1 MNSIKSLMQPSIV
14 YLQEKQ
20 VKKGYSKKGQ
30 ITDMNTFNFSVPQDI
45 TVGKGSLAKL
55 PEIAKK
61 LGGSHAFIIS
71 GPHLAKMGLV
81 EKAADYLKT
90 VDIKTDAFTEIEANP
105 SVATVEKATE
115 KFKESGA
122 DFIVAFGGGSPM
134 DVAKAVGVVAKYGGS
149 ITEYEGAHKVP
160 GPIIPL
166 IAIPTTA
173 GTGSEVTAFSVITD
187 HSRDYKLTVFSY
199 ELLPA
204 YAILDAELITT
215 APASVAAACGIDA
228 FIHAE
233 EAYISTAASP
243 FSDAMAEKAMALI
256 GKNIR
261 RFVANRGDMEAAEAM
276 MVGSLFAGIAFS
288 FARLG
293 NVHAM
298 SHPVSAFFDVPH
310 GVANAVLLPVVAEY
324 NALADHG
331 RYLTIYNDISPVPA
345 YADDFEPMM
354 LVDAIHSLCADIG
367 IPENLTIAINQASKT
382 GEVTR
387 EEIESKIEAMA
398 VDAMKSGNIAVN
410 PRSSRQCDIEMLYKK
425 AL

>member
-1 MNSIKSLMQPSIV
+1 MNEFS
-14 YLQEKQ
+14 
-20 VKKGYSKKGQ
+20 
-30 ITDMNTFNFSVPQDI
+30 FSVPQNI

-55 PEIAKK
+55 PEVAKK
-61 LGGSHAFIIS
+61 LGGSHAFLMS

-81 EKAADYLKT
+81 EKAAESLKSAGIA
-90 VDIKTDAFTEIEANP
+90 VDTFTEIEGNP
-105 SVATVEKATE
+105 SVETVEKATVA
-115 KFKESGA
+115 FKEAGA

-134 DVAKAVGVVAKYGGS
+134 DVAKAVGVTAKYGGS

-199 ELLPA
+199 EILPA
-204 YAILDAELITT
+204 YAILDAELLTT
-215 APASVAAACGIDA
+215 APAGVAAACGIDA

-243 FSDAMAEKAMALI
+243 FSDAMAEKAMNLI
-256 GKNIR
+256 GNNIR
-261 RFVANRGDMEAAEAM
+261 RFVANRGDIEAAEAM
-276 MVGSLFAGIAFS
+276 LVGSLFAGIAFS

-324 NALADHG
+324 NALADYG

-345 YADDFEPMM
+345 YEEEFEPLM
-354 LVDAIHSLCADIG
+354 LVDAIRELCEAIG
-367 IPENLTIAINQASKT
+367 IPANLTEAINNASKT
-382 GEVTR
+382 GPVST

-410 PRSSRQCDIEMLYKK
+410 PRSSKQCDIEMLYRK

>member
-1 MNSIKSLMQPSIV
+1 
-14 YLQEKQ
+14 
-20 VKKGYSKKGQ
+20 
-30 ITDMNTFNFSVPQDI
+30 MNTFNFSVPQDI

-61 LGGSHAFIIS
+61 LCGSHAFIIS

-160 GPIIPL
+160 GSIIPL

-331 RYLTIYNDISPVPA
+331 RYLTSYNDISPVPA
-345 YADDFEPMM
+345 YTDDFEPMM

>member
-1 MNSIKSLMQPSIV
+1 
-14 YLQEKQ
+14 
-20 VKKGYSKKGQ
+20 
-30 ITDMNTFNFSVPQDI
+30 MNTFNFSVPQDI

-345 YADDFEPMM
+345 YTDDFESMM

>member
-1 MNSIKSLMQPSIV
+1 
-14 YLQEKQ
+14 
-20 VKKGYSKKGQ
+20 
-30 ITDMNTFNFSVPQDI
+30 MNTFNFSVPQDI

-160 GPIIPL
+160 GSIIPL

-298 SHPVSAFFDVPH
+298 SHPVSAFFDEPH

-345 YADDFEPMM
+345 YTDDFEPMM